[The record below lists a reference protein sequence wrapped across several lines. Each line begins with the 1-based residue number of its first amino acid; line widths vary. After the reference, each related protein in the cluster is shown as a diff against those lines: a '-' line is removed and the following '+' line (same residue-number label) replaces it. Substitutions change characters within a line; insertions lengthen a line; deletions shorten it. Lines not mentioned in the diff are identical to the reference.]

1 MSGVG
6 GAHPPSST
14 SSAWG
19 KPYIPL
25 SGPSPLSSA
34 PISGAHLADT
44 LNTKHIANEIGPAS
58 GLKCCFASL
67 SKGFT
72 ALCIQSFTTANNL
85 GVLEELKGQL
95 GERMPGML
103 KAGSGG
109 VTGMP
114 PKAYRW
120 VREMEEIGI
129 THAEEGGFEGGREGE
144 GVFGEIAKVY
154 RSVAEE
160 TVLGEEKTESR
171 KRGLTI
177 DDVAS
182 AIGEGLREKR
192 KKME

>member
-1 MSGVG
+1 M
-6 GAHPPSST
+6 
-14 SSAWG
+14 
-19 KPYIPL
+19 
-25 SGPSPLSSA
+25 
-34 PISGAHLADT
+34 
-44 LNTKHIANEIGPAS
+44 
-58 GLKCCFASL
+58 
-67 SKGFT
+67 
-72 ALCIQSFTTANNL
+72 

-95 GERMPGML
+95 EERMPGML

-129 THAEEGGFEGGREGE
+129 THAEEGGFEGGSRDGE

-160 TVLGEEKTESR
+160 TVLGKEKTESR

-182 AIGEGLREKR
+182 AMGEGLKEKR